1 MWRNLIDDILIGGA
15 NSQFPR
21 GPVRGVSKA
30 ILVHISQEILFY
42 SNTSKYVHCQS
53 LFLVQERL
61 LEPIQVP
68 GMTWLYRS
76 KKATEK
82 YTVDNHTE
90 MARTVPK
97 RECTP

>member
-1 MWRNLIDDILIGGA
+1 M
-15 NSQFPR
+15 
-21 GPVRGVSKA
+21 K
-30 ILVHISQEILFY
+30 Y
-42 SNTSKYVHCQS
+42 SFIQKHQSVHCQYLS
-53 LFLVQERL
+53 IVEERL